1 MSQALNK
8 NIKERKDKEDMVPTH
23 DHHSLEGKEKLT
35 TSVLRSSQH
44 WVMAPDGQNQWLL
57 F

>member
-35 TSVLRSSQH
+35 TSV
-44 WVMAPDGQNQWLL
+44 
-57 F
+57 